1 MPKIKE
7 VEYVWMDGEFVK
19 WNEATVP
26 IMTHALH
33 YGSGVFEGIR
43 GYSANGNVNVF
54 RLEDHMKRLHDSAK
68 IYMMDIGH
76 SVKELCDITVKLI
89 KKNDIKETCYIR
101 PLVYRG
107 VGEFGMNP
115 AGAPVNTAIIA
126 FPFGKYLDAE
136 KGSKCCISSW
146 RRIAPDTLPPEAKA
160 CGNYINSILAKTEAV
175 RNGYDEAIMLDMNGY
190 VSEGSAENIFIMRRG
205 TLLTPSRSSSI
216 LEGIT
221 RHSVITVAKEDLGL
235 EVVERTIT
243 RSELYVCDEAFLTG
257 TAAEITPIVS
267 VDGRVV
273 GDGGVG
279 VVTRDIQKRFFDIVE
294 GRSSNYSR
302 WLTPVY

>member
-19 WNEATVP
+19 WDEARVP
-26 IMTHALH
+26 VMTHCLH
-33 YGSGVFEGIR
+33 YGTGVFEGIR
-43 GYSANGNVNVF
+43 GYSAKGNVNVF
-54 RLEDHMKRLHDSAK
+54 RLEDHMKRLYDSAK
-68 IYMMDIGH
+68 IHMMDVGH
-76 SVKELCDITVKLI
+76 SVKELCDATVELI
-89 KKNDIKETCYIR
+89 KKNNLKETCYVR

-107 VGEFGMNP
+107 FGEFGINP
-115 AGAPVNTAIIA
+115 AGSPVKTAIIV
-126 FPFGKYLDAE
+126 FPFGKYLDPETGA
-136 KGSKCCISSW
+136 KCCISSW

-160 CGNYINSILAKTEAV
+160 CGNYINSVLAKTEAV

-190 VSEGSAENIFIMRRG
+190 VSEGSGENIFIMRRG

-221 RHSVITVAKEDLGL
+221 RHSAMTIAKKDMDL
-235 EVVERTIT
+235 EVIERTIT
-243 RSELYVCDEAFLTG
+243 RSELYVCDEAFFTG
-257 TAAEITPIVS
+257 TAAEITPIMS

-273 GDGGVG
+273 GNGKMGA
-279 VVTRDIQKRFFDIVE
+279 VTRDLQKRFFDIVE
-294 GRSSNYSR
+294 GKSKTYSH

>member
-7 VEYVWMDGEFVK
+7 VEYIWMDGKFVK
-19 WNEATVP
+19 WSDAKVHV
-26 IMTHALH
+26 MTHCLH
-33 YGSGVFEGIR
+33 YGTGVFEGIR
-43 GYSANGNVNVF
+43 GYSTNGNVNVF

-76 SVKELCDITVKLI
+76 SVKELCDVTVELI
-89 KKNDIKETCYIR
+89 KKNNIKETCYIR

-107 VGEFGMNP
+107 FGEFGMNP
-115 AGAPVNTAIIA
+115 AGSPVNTAIIA

-146 RRIAPDTLPPEAKA
+146 RRIAPDTLPPESKA
-160 CGNYINSILAKTEAV
+160 CGNYINSILGKTEAI

-221 RHSVITVAKEDLGL
+221 RHSAMTIAKDDLGL
-235 EVVERTIT
+235 EVIERTIT
-243 RSELYVCDEAFLTG
+243 RSELYICDEAFFTG
-257 TAAEITPIVS
+257 TAAEITPITS

-273 GDGGVG
+273 GDGRTGT
-279 VVTRDIQKRFFDIVE
+279 VTRDIQKRFFDIVE
-294 GRSSNYSR
+294 GRSKNYSH
-302 WLTPVY
+302 WLTLVY